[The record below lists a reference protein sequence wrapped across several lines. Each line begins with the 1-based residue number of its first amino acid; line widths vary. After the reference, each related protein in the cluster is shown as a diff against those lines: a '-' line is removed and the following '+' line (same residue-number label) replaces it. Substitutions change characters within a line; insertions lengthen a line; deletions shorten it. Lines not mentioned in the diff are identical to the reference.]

1 MRIGAHVSTAGGV
14 DRAVDRALEMGCE
27 CLQFFV
33 SSPQGWAYKPLDP
46 EAAARFRERRARAGL
61 GPAVLHAPYLINLG
75 ASDPEHLR
83 RSVDLLAFYLTAA
96 AQLGAMGVVFH
107 SGSHKG
113 VGFEAVLPQAVSA
126 MREALARSPEEAWLI
141 IENTAGMGNH
151 IAARFEEIAR
161 MMEGVAS
168 PRVKVCLDTQ
178 HLFAAGYPV
187 TDPEGLDRTL
197 REFDRLIGLPQ
208 LVVVHA
214 NDSQPPFAS
223 GVDRHANIGEG
234 HIGEEGFAVML
245 AHPAFREVPFILE
258 VPGADGKGPDKPNVD
273 RLKAIRA
280 RVGVGV

>member
-1 MRIGAHVSTAGGV
+1 MHIGAHISTAGGV

-46 EAAARFRERRARAGL
+46 EAVARFREKRKRAGI

-75 ASDPEHLR
+75 AQSADHLR
-83 RSVDLLAFYLTAA
+83 RSVDLLAFYLTTSS
-96 AQLGAMGVVFH
+96 QLGALGVVFH

-126 MREALARSPEEAWLI
+126 MKEALARSPEDAWLI
-141 IENTAGMGNH
+141 VENTAGMGNH
-151 IAARFEEIAR
+151 IGSSFEEIAR
-161 MMEGVAS
+161 ILEGVGS

-178 HLFAAGYPV
+178 HLFAAGYPI
-187 TDPEGLDRTL
+187 TDPEGLDRTM
-197 REFDRLIGLPQ
+197 REFDRLIGLSR

-214 NDSQPPFAS
+214 NDSKPPFAS

-234 HIGEEGFAVML
+234 HIGEQGFAVIL

-258 VPGADGKGPDKPNVD
+258 VPGADGNGPDKPNVD
-273 RLKAIRA
+273 RLKAIRD
-280 RVGVGV
+280 RMGVGV